1 MIVDAI
7 VCRTQ
12 DEPGATVY
20 FGQYGNG
27 SHDME
32 VEFKDFG
39 SAMRSAVR
47 AGGTIT
53 LVVSK

>member
-20 FGQYGNG
+20 FGQYGDG